1 MGLVLVVQCGGV
13 GEPEEY
19 MHTEFFLAEG
29 GVCVVQGIPEVG
41 VG

>member
-1 MGLVLVVQCGGV
+1 MGRVLVVKCRGV

-19 MHTEFFLAEG
+19 LRTEFFLTEG